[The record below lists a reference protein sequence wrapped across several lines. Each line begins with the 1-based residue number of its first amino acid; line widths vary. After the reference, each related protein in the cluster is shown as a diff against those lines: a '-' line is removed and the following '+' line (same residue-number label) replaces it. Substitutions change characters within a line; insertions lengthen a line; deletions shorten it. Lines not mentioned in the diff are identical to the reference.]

1 MEIRR
6 KIKILI
12 CLCITCALLIC
23 IDSYYRESDTPYKEM
38 YPEEHRVAVLD
49 TETET
54 HNAYVAVYEFDHLEL
69 GDYYRIDSAVAL
81 LGHSS
86 CHGTFR
92 VFKEDGIE
100 YEKPVI
106 VGGENSCKVIFKRK
120 NYDDLVYIIP
130 YEMPA
135 EEM

>member
-23 IDSYYRESDTPYKEM
+23 IDSYYRESDKPYKEM
-38 YPEEHRVAVLD
+38 YPEKHIV
-49 TETET
+49 TEFET
-54 HNAYVAVYEFDHLEL
+54 KVEKHNVCVSVYEFNEPQL
-69 GDYYRIDSAVAL
+69 GDYYKIGFVVGQKRGS
-81 LGHSS
+81 
-86 CHGTFR
+86 FR
-92 VFKEDGIE
+92 VFKEEGIE

-106 VGGENSCKVIFKRK
+106 VKKEDSCNIIIKRK
-120 NYDDLVYIIP
+120 NLDDLVYIIP
-130 YEMPA
+130 YGKPT